1 MSKPRSKGGIVPPL
15 AAYRFAIKPEGLS
28 DEYALE
34 VASGVE
40 SIKFNFAKGEAT
52 LRVRQSILHQQFDAI
67 QLLVRNNH
75 RLVISA
81 EGNTSFKGAY
91 QDAPHFILA
100 MTDQEIINHEVGF
113 DYADSSHC
121 VHVITY
127 KFSQIETWLPHPKR
141 VKSDPIPDVNFPSI
155 AELMAASDH
164 LKATKE
170 LNPDATSAKDE
181 E

>member
-1 MSKPRSKGGIVPPL
+1 MTKPRSKGGIVQPL
-15 AAYRFAIKPEGLS
+15 AAYRFAVKPEGLS

-40 SIKFNFAKGEAT
+40 SIKFNFAKGEAI
-52 LRVRQSILHQQFDAI
+52 LRIRQSILHLQFDAI

-75 RLVISA
+75 RLLISA
-81 EGNTSFKGAY
+81 EGSYHDT
-91 QDAPHFILA
+91 PHFMLA
-100 MTDQEIINHEVGF
+100 MDDQEIINHEVGF
-113 DYADSSHC
+113 DYADSSNC

-127 KFSQIETWLPHPKR
+127 KFKQLDTWLPHPKR
-141 VKSDPIPDVNFPSI
+141 VKSDPIPDVNFPTI